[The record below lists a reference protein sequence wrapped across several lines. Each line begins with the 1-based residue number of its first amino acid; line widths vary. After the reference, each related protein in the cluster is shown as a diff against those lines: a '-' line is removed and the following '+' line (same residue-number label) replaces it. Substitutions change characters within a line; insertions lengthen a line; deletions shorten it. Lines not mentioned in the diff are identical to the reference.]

1 MGEPGVSRQTLRRYH
16 TYLTA
21 HLVFPFQAAIEDM
34 DGVTTIRSLFMLN
47 ECPDLTFYG
56 LFVRGNHGRRLI
68 ETPLATIEEVKDEGK
83 NKQLI
88 ADYWWKCIP
97 GGDYM
102 YPVQATVLTLTAKR
116 VKIEAFDDGERVIRY
131 VPPESLQRQG

>member
-1 MGEPGVSRQTLRRYH
+1 MSWEEDERRVAEIFGVQAGQRLPAVSRKTLRQYH

-34 DGVTTIRSLFMLN
+34 DGVTTIQSLFKFI

-56 LFVRGNHGRRLI
+56 LFVRGNQGRRII
-68 ETPLATIEEVKDEGK
+68 EIPIATIEEVKEEGT

-88 ADYWWKCIP
+88 EDYCMWFWN
-97 GGDYM
+97 Y
-102 YPVQATVLTLTAKR
+102 R
-116 VKIEAFDDGERVIRY
+116 
-131 VPPESLQRQG
+131 